1 MNKKYSLLT
10 DGIFVVINLE
20 RSIKLCH
27 ESVLMILH
35 LYQFLCATSEHLQQ
49 GVIYLGPII

>member
-10 DGIFVVINLE
+10 NGIFVVINLE

-49 GVIYLGPII
+49 GVIYLGHII